1 MLYNYLK
8 ILHIFC
14 ASLLVTSMA
23 YSFWLWRERRSARVS
38 AVVAQRIQTQTWL
51 IIIPVALLQLLSGFT
66 MISLQEEDLTQFW
79 IVGSVI
85 GYVVLIGSWV
95 SFLYFLLL
103 AQQIPVETV
112 PAAGADPDRSKA
124 YRRAQSAMLVICA
137 AALLSMIFFMSNK
150 IS

>member
-1 MLYNYLK
+1 MIYNYLK

-14 ASLLVTSMA
+14 AALLVTSMA
-23 YSFWLWRERRSARVS
+23 YSFSLWLNMHSARVN
-38 AVVAQRIQTQTWL
+38 AVISSRIQTQTWL
-51 IIIPVALLQLLSGFT
+51 IIIPVALLQLLTGFT

-85 GYVVLIGSWV
+85 GYIVLIGSWI
-95 SFLYFLLL
+95 SFIYFLLL
-103 AQQIPVETV
+103 AQQATV
-112 PAAGADPDRSKA
+112 DSDMDTSATRFKTF
-124 YRRAQSAMLVICA
+124 RRAQSAMLVICA

>member
-14 ASLLVTSMA
+14 ASLLTTSMV
-23 YSFWLWRERRSARVS
+23 YCFSLWLTARTARISAIVS
-38 AVVAQRIQTQTWL
+38 RRIQTQTWL
-51 IIIPVALLQLLSGFT
+51 VIIPMALLQLLSGFT
-66 MISLQEEDLTQFW
+66 MISLQEEDLTQVW

-103 AQQIPVETV
+103 AQQVPVETFSRDV
-112 PAAGADPDRSKA
+112 ERSKA
-124 YRRAQSAMLVICA
+124 YRRTQSGMLVISA